1 MKSDSPYWSTRK
13 DGKLSGAWEEKV
25 YAGVHS
31 DVGGGYVPDAQG
43 ISDNYSRVPMRDM
56 MRESVVS
63 GVRIRS
69 YEEVE
74 QWRSQLFKE
83 RFFCDPATLMPPQ
96 RQAEK
101 LPRSETMHIGCTIAA
116 STGSNVRQTTGSEKI
131 AVSAIFSCCLAQAA
145 QRPQFV
151 MAGNSPCRCNS
162 TTN

>member
-101 LPRSETMHIGCTIAA
+101 LPRSETMHIGCT
-116 STGSNVRQTTGSEKI
+116 T
-131 AVSAIFSCCLAQAA
+131 
-145 QRPQFV
+145 
-151 MAGNSPCRCNS
+151 AG
-162 TTN
+162 